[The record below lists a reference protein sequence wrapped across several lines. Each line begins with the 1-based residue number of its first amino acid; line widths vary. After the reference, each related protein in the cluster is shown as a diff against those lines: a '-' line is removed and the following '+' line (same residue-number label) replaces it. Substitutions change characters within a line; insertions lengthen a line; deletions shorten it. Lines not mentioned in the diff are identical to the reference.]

1 MTMVAVM
8 SPESHTPK
16 KTVFALSIAR
26 KAPLKGEGSGWGSG
40 LGLGFKVR
48 VSARARAGV
57 RARDRVLGFGLPV
70 HDQARELV
78 PLLLLDDVLD
88 RVEPG

>member
-1 MTMVAVM
+1 MA
-8 SPESHTPK
+8 
-16 KTVFALSIAR
+16 FR
-26 KAPLKGEGSGWGSG
+26 
-40 LGLGFKVR
+40 VR

-57 RARDRVLGFGLPV
+57 RARDRVLGFGFGLPV

>member
-1 MTMVAVM
+1 M
-8 SPESHTPK
+8 
-16 KTVFALSIAR
+16 
-26 KAPLKGEGSGWGSG
+26 
-40 LGLGFKVR
+40 GFRVR

-57 RARDRVLGFGLPV
+57 RARDRILGFGLPV